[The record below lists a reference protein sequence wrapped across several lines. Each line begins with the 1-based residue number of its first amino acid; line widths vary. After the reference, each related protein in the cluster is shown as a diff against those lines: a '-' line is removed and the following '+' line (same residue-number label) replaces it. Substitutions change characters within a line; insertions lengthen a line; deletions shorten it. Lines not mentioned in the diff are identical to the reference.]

1 MVWSPPLQH
10 RNSIIIVI
18 DVVVILSNVVP
29 VTVDVSVSVPV
40 VGSIDIPWV
49 FIKQVLVDPFLTDRF
64 A

>member
-10 RNSIIIVI
+10 RNSIVTVV
-18 DVVVILSNVVP
+18 VVVILSNVIP

-49 FIKQVLVDPFLTDRF
+49 FIKQVLVYPFLTDRF

>member
-10 RNSIIIVI
+10 RNSIVIVV
-18 DVVVILSNVVP
+18 DVVVIQSNVVP
-29 VTVDVSVSVPV
+29 VTVVSVSVPV

>member
-1 MVWSPPLQH
+1 MVWSPPSQH
-10 RNSIIIVI
+10 RNSIVT
-18 DVVVILSNVVP
+18 VVVVVVLSNVIP
-29 VTVDVSVSVPV
+29 VVVDVSVSVPV

>member
-10 RNSIIIVI
+10 RNSIVI
-18 DVVVILSNVVP
+18 VVVVVVLSNVIP